1 MSYCMYKKYIN
12 TYLGVNIVLVI
23 EVELALECH
32 SDDMKCVKG
41 GNTADG
47 NIGRRWWEK
56 VSPGET
62 ARDAPPVAY
71 KLTGESGVRS
81 S

>member
-1 MSYCMYKKYIN
+1 MRHELLHVQEYIN

-47 NIGRRWWEK
+47 STGRRWW
-56 VSPGET
+56 GE
-62 ARDAPPVAY
+62 
-71 KLTGESGVRS
+71 GELWGNSQGCTSRGL
-81 S
+81 